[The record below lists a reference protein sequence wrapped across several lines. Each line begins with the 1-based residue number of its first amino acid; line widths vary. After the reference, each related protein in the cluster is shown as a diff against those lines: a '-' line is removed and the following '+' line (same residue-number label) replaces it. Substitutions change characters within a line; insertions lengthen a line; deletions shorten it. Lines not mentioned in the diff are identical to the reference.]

1 MTTTLSPTVAPI
13 TIRTRWLA
21 RLLPGL
27 LRLHRTA
34 LLSVA
39 AIYLAFISIAL
50 IVLHQIGH
58 PRASILANQVFN
70 ATLYNFATY
79 AEYLPVFVAVFIGAP
94 LFARSYE
101 TGTFRFAWT
110 QGVGRRR
117 IVATTIA
124 IFVLELTILS
134 FPLGIILSRLWF
146 DLSPQFALNI
156 WIDHV
161 FFTSAWMMAFSSV
174 IGLLTGVLMGIA
186 VRRLLAAL
194 AATTAVMVIM
204 FIWLTWTT
212 FFHETLLWAAKA
224 MPITYGGPAVIKGNY
239 VASYN
244 FSFINFFYTDKSG
257 HLISQS
263 QFYSQIFPKLT
274 RAQSIRVSD
283 HPVAGLA
290 RLGLKEWQGALFH
303 PRFHEVLMTWIGFGS
318 VTAIALVVAIFAFLG
333 GNDRLLPR
341 RRHP

>member
-1 MTTTLSPTVAPI
+1 MTATLTPTVAPN
-13 TIRTRWLA
+13 TATATWLP

-39 AIYLAFISIAL
+39 AIYLAFIAIAL
-50 IVLHQIGH
+50 VVVHQVGH

-79 AEYLPVFVAVFIGAP
+79 AEYLPVFVAVFIGVP

-117 IVATTIA
+117 MVATTIA

-134 FPLGIILSRLWF
+134 FSLGIILSRLWF

-161 FFTSAWMMAFSSV
+161 FFTSPWMLTFSSV
-174 IGLLTGVLMGIA
+174 IGLLTGVLLGIV

-194 AATTAVMVIM
+194 AATTAVMVVM

-212 FFHETLLWAAKA
+212 FFQETLLWVAKA
-224 MPITYGGPAVIKGNY
+224 MPITYGGPTVIKGNF
-239 VASYN
+239 VPPYN

-257 HLISQS
+257 HVISQS

-283 HPVAGLA
+283 HPVAELA

-303 PRFHEVLMTWIGFGS
+303 PRFHEVLMTWIGFGT
-318 VTAIALVVAIFAFLG
+318 VTIIALAVAIFAVLG
-333 GNDRLLPR
+333 GNDRLLPQR
-341 RRHP
+341 RRL

>member
-1 MTTTLSPTVAPI
+1 MTMTLAPTIAPPRARTT
-13 TIRTRWLA
+13 WLP
-21 RLLPGL
+21 RLLLGL

-39 AIYLAFISIAL
+39 VIYLAFIAIAL
-50 IVLHQIGH
+50 IVVHQVGH
-58 PRASILANQVFN
+58 PRASILANQFFN
-70 ATLYNFATY
+70 ATMYNFATY
-79 AEYLPVFVAVFIGAP
+79 AEYLPVFVAVFIGVP

-124 IFVLELTILS
+124 IFVVELTILS
-134 FPLGIILSRLWF
+134 FALGIILSRLWF

-161 FFTSAWMMAFSSV
+161 FFTSPWILAFSSV
-174 IGLLTGVLMGIA
+174 IGLLTGVLLGIV

-194 AATTAVMVIM
+194 VATSAVMVIT
-204 FIWLTWTT
+204 FVWLTWTT
-212 FFHETLLWAAKA
+212 FFQETLLWVAKA
-224 MPITYGGPAVIKGNY
+224 MPITYRGPDLINGNFL
-239 VASYN
+239 ASYN
-244 FSFINFFYTDKSG
+244 FSFINFFYTDRSG

-274 RAQSIRVSD
+274 RSQSIQVSD
-283 HPVAGLA
+283 HPVAELA

-303 PRFHEVLMTWIGFGS
+303 PRFHQVLMTWIGFGS
-318 VTAIALVVAIFAFLG
+318 VTVIVLVVVIFAILG

-341 RRHP
+341 RRRQ

>member
-1 MTTTLSPTVAPI
+1 MTMTLAPTIAPPRARTT
-13 TIRTRWLA
+13 WLP
-21 RLLPGL
+21 RLLLGL

-39 AIYLAFISIAL
+39 VIYLAFIAVAL
-50 IVLHQIGH
+50 IVVHQVGH

-79 AEYLPVFVAVFIGAP
+79 AEYLPVFVAVFIGVP

-124 IFVLELTILS
+124 IFVVELTILS
-134 FPLGIILSRLWF
+134 FALGIILSRLWF

-161 FFTSAWMMAFSSV
+161 FFTSPWILAFSSV
-174 IGLLTGVLMGIA
+174 IGLLTGVLLGIV

-194 AATTAVMVIM
+194 VATSAVMVIT
-204 FIWLTWTT
+204 FVWLTWTT
-212 FFHETLLWAAKA
+212 FFQETLLWVAKA
-224 MPITYGGPAVIKGNY
+224 MPITYRGPDLINGNFL
-239 VASYN
+239 ASYN
-244 FSFINFFYTDKSG
+244 FSFINFFYTDRSG

-274 RAQSIRVSD
+274 RSQSIQVSD
-283 HPVAGLA
+283 HPVAELA

-303 PRFHEVLMTWIGFGS
+303 PRFHQVLMTWIGFGS
-318 VTAIALVVAIFAFLG
+318 VTVIVLVVVIFAILG

-341 RRHP
+341 RRRQ